1 WRATIKGLLAHK
13 LRLGL
18 TALAVVLGV
27 AFVAGTFILTD
38 TMGRAFDDLFATVN
52 KGVAVEV
59 TGVPKFEANQFGDT
73 AGAAER
79 VPAGLLDTV
88 RQVDGVRVAEG
99 GVSGYAQLVDKKGKA
114 IATGGA
120 PTLGV
125 TWSNDPDLN
134 PLRLAEG
141 RGPRTEGEIVVDAA
155 TAEKHDLHVGD
166 RVTVLLQGPSRQE
179 TIV

>member
-1 WRATIKGLLAHK
+1 MWRATVRGLVAHK
-13 LRLGL
+13 VRLGL
-18 TALAVVLGV
+18 TALAIVLGV

-99 GVSGYAQLVDKKGKA
+99 GVSGV
-114 IATGGA
+114 
-120 PTLGV
+120 
-125 TWSNDPDLN
+125 
-134 PLRLAEG
+134 
-141 RGPRTEGEIVVDAA
+141 GPR
-155 TAEKHDLHVGD
+155 LP
-166 RVTVLLQGPSRQE
+166 VLKTQAGCSL
-179 TIV
+179 